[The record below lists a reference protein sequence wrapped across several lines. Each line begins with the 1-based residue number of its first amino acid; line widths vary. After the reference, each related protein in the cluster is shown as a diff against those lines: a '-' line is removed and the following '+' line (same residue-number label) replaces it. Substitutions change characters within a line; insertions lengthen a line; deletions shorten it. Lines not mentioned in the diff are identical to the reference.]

1 MYRSISFLQPVEM
14 RLRTLIFCLFVVH
27 LSALA
32 TRTYFPPVKPKAVY
46 FTGAGIYFWW
56 QAGCA
61 KYLQEH
67 CDLTGLPILGASAG
81 SISATLLLSN
91 ADFSIAAESAIR
103 IGQEAGVYG
112 RKTGLAGIWG
122 TLVKQW
128 LEEMIPDTVNAKNFE
143 LLQVAVTPTTKS
155 PKLINDLKGKADVIE
170 ALLASCH
177 VPVFLDGRPTTM
189 FRGEQVVDGSFWY
202 FVTKDRVS
210 GLPLPSDIP
219 PEEIFWIDYC
229 DDDDFMQAISG
240 NILELVTPQRVLEMI
255 DEGYNFMKREHY
267 YGRLPMA
274 RFKKPNFVY
283 TTDLVSGVETGVS
296 NMMQWT
302 DFLSPIR
309 SSEWFGDRDVAAA
322 ATAATAAATASER
335 EGVPIMS
342 DGMYQSTTQT
352 AVPSNNGWKVLPSFK
367 IPTISNSLSRSL
379 RKELKAW
386 TSIENYTK
394 YFPTSDEILKE
405 PKNLGKYFAD
415 LKSLRFDDTVQ

>member
-1 MYRSISFLQPVEM
+1 MKIGRQPAKM
-14 RLRTLIFCLFVVH
+14 RLQTLIFGLFVVH

-67 CDLTGLPILGASAG
+67 CDLTGMPILGASAG

-91 ADFSIAAESAIR
+91 ADFSLAAESAIR
-103 IGQEAGVYG
+103 IGQDAGVYG

-202 FVTKDRVS
+202 FVTKDRIS
-210 GLPLPSDIP
+210 GLPLPSEIP

-229 DDDDFMQAISG
+229 DDDDFMQSISG

-296 NMMQWT
+296 TMMQWT
-302 DFLSPIR
+302 DFLSPIK
-309 SSEWFGDRDVAAA
+309 STEWFGD
-322 ATAATAAATASER
+322 SEG
-335 EGVPIMS
+335 EGLPVVTTEGMS
-342 DGMYQSTTQT
+342 SSNTTQT
-352 AVPSNNGWKVLPSFK
+352 VPPNYSWTTLPSFK
-367 IPTISNSLSRSL
+367 IPTISNSLSKSL

-386 TSIENYTK
+386 TTIENYSK

-405 PKNLGKYFAD
+405 QKNIGKYFAD